1 VIRAATVVATALR
14 GGGPPCESARI
25 VGFDALVA
33 RPAGGAGPVVVYAN
47 ACTPRG
53 IEQPAVGR
61 LLSGLARAGFVAV
74 APELPNVKDGKVT
87 AGTVD
92 ALVHVAR
99 ASGQRVALLGAS
111 TGAGLAILAAGDPRL
126 AERVTAVGAVAPC
139 ASLRSMLQ
147 LGTTGTYGREP
158 FAASSLVAR
167 VMKLSLAAVAP
178 DDPAVPALLANLDAE
193 RFDQLY
199 AALTPETRSL
209 VEELSPIA
217 RIGDVLAPVEIV
229 SSPSDRFCPAG
240 EARVLAEAGSDVR
253 LTVTTGLEHV
263 LPRAN
268 PGLARVLLAL
278 ERTLRHAAS
287 EPTPVLRPSLAA

>member
-14 GGGPPCESARI
+14 GGGAPCENARI
-25 VGFDALVA
+25 AGVDALVA
-33 RPAGGAGPVVVYAN
+33 HPAGGAGPVVVYAN

-61 LLSGLARAGFVAV
+61 LLNGLARAGFVAV
-74 APELPNVKDGKVT
+74 APELPNVKHGEVT
-87 AGTVD
+87 GATVD
-92 ALVHVAR
+92 ALVQVAR
-99 ASGQRVALLGAS
+99 GSGQRVALLGAS

-178 DDPAVPALLANLDAE
+178 EDPAVPALLANCDE
-193 RFDQLY
+193 GRFDELY
-199 AALTPETRSL
+199 AALSPETRSL

-217 RIGDVLAPVEIV
+217 RIGGVLAPVEIV
-229 SSPSDRFCPAG
+229 SSPSDRFCPVG
-240 EARVLAEAGSDVR
+240 EARALAEAGSDVR
-253 LTVTTGLEHV
+253 LTVTNGLEHV

-278 ERTLRHAAS
+278 ERTLRRAAS
-287 EPTPVLRPSLAA
+287 EPAPVLRPSLAA